1 MKGELVMVTAEERGS
16 LWVAELIQKCIVR
29 VYLSLAAVFQLLFLF
44 FNANDLVCEA
54 KPKFEGKKRKM

>member
-29 VYLSLAAVFQLLFLF
+29 VYLSLAAVFFSH
-44 FNANDLVCEA
+44 ANDLVCEA